1 MPIMQSLSHTTR
13 AYIINAD
20 GLRGF
25 IFEVEIIKLLKEAD
39 QKGILDHAKMWQVID
54 LDELG
59 NVLKFMDSLD
69 EKMKYISKNYPYHY
83 QVLLRRLNK
92 RKRLV

>member
-59 NVLKFMDSLD
+59 NVL
-69 EKMKYISKNYPYHY
+69 
-83 QVLLRRLNK
+83 
-92 RKRLV
+92 